1 MDLRKKSCYLGINL
15 NDTVAMVSY
24 YQLNMKEPET
34 VSTIAVS
41 DHFQIPVLLAKRK
54 NLGQWYYG
62 DEARRMAKSC
72 EMVCIDALLRRA
84 VNKESIRIED
94 ETYAAVDLLTLFFRK
109 IIDLAMKAGTFSE
122 VTKLVVSVDKL
133 TRENMDVFWQLAGK
147 LGFSTNQF
155 MVIDHKES
163 FYYFALNQD
172 EQLYIHDVFLFE
184 GEGNDIHYYEL
195 KRNVHTTPMVVTIGE
210 SSRFQIENAKDA
222 EFLSLLQRAFENR
235 IISSVYL
242 LGDAFDG
249 EWMNQSLTY
258 LCRGRRAFVG
268 KNLYSKGAC
277 YAAYARDHEEEW
289 RYIYIGENEM
299 KFNLSL
305 KVRSAGEIAFY
316 TLISA
321 GKNWFETKGQC
332 EVILAGDAQIDFW
345 KQLPNSREAKIESLE
360 LTDLP
365 KRPNKTTRLRII
377 ASPVS
382 DDKIEIEI
390 IDLGFGEIYRGTEK
404 HWKYTMSI

>member
-1 MDLRKKSCYLGINL
+1 
-15 NDTVAMVSY
+15 
-24 YQLNMKEPET
+24 
-34 VSTIAVS
+34 
-41 DHFQIPVLLAKRK
+41 
-54 NLGQWYYG
+54 
-62 DEARRMAKSC
+62 
-72 EMVCIDALLRRA
+72 
-84 VNKESIRIED
+84 
-94 ETYAAVDLLTLFFRK
+94 
-109 IIDLAMKAGTFSE
+109 
-122 VTKLVVSVDKL
+122 
-133 TRENMDVFWQLAGK
+133 
-147 LGFSTNQF
+147 
-155 MVIDHKES
+155 
-163 FYYFALNQD
+163 
-172 EQLYIHDVFLFE
+172 
-184 GEGNDIHYYEL
+184 
-195 KRNVHTTPMVVTIGE
+195 
-210 SSRFQIENAKDA
+210 
-222 EFLSLLQRAFENR
+222 
-235 IISSVYL
+235 
-242 LGDAFDG
+242 
-249 EWMNQSLTY
+249 
-258 LCRGRRAFVG
+258 
-268 KNLYSKGAC
+268 
-277 YAAYARDHEEEW
+277 
-289 RYIYIGENEM
+289 M